1 MEKFE
6 ITNIKNKWQIR
17 IVTLTLFLLGFI
29 TGVLAIHTYNLW
41 IGGAAAPT
49 KQERYQEAF
58 DQLNLTE
65 SQKIEVQNSVA
76 EIRENIQKLRQ
87 DSEPRMQEIRARNDA
102 RLQKILTPEQWSKF
116 QELRE
121 EIRKLDK

>member
-6 ITNIKNKWQIR
+6 ITSIKNKWQIR
-17 IVTLTLFLLGFI
+17 FVTLTLFLLGFI
-29 TGVLAIHTYNLW
+29 TGVLTIHTYNLW
-41 IGGAAAPT
+41 LGGTAVPT

-58 DQLNLTE
+58 DQLNLSE
-65 SQKIEVQNSVA
+65 SQKVEVQNSVA

-102 RLQKILTPEQWSKF
+102 RLQKILTSEQWTKF
-116 QELRE
+116 QQLRE
-121 EIRKLDK
+121 EIRKTDK